1 MKSSQEYYSSDLLI
15 YFVEKMRSDK
25 RNIIVDKSFKFA
37 VQIIQFTEKSNEHK
51 KFHLS
56 NQLFKSG
63 TSIGANIKEAQ
74 NAESKK
80 DFIHKMKIAAK
91 ETDETEYWLE
101 LSEQLNYSVNEL
113 LIDCREIQRILSK
126 IISTSKKSE
135 PAFSNYQITKFSN
148 YRKC

>member
-1 MKSSQEYYSSDLLI
+1 
-15 YFVEKMRSDK
+15 MRNDK
-25 RNIIVDKSFKFA
+25 KNIIVDKSFEFA
-37 VQIIQFTEKSNEHK
+37 LQIIQFTEKLSESK

-91 ETDETEYWLE
+91 EADESEYWIE
-101 LSEQLNYSVNEL
+101 LMILLNYQAKEL
-113 LIDCREIQRILSK
+113 LSKCREIQLILSK
-126 IISTSKKSE
+126 IISTSKKGE
-135 PAFSNYQITKFSN
+135 PTFSNSQIN
-148 YRKC
+148 